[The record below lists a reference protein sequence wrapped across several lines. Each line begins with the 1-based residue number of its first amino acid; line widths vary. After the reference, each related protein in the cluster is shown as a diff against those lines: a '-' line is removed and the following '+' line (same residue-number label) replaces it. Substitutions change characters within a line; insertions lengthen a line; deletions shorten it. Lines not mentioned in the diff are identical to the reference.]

1 MQFLVLL
8 SAVALAFASPIPEGD
23 EAPAALPMSTMPPA
37 MSLLTT
43 PLLLFPTFMMP
54 LVMLLTTPPPPLS
67 PTFPTPPATLPLP
80 TFTRSPSLP
89 LSPSPPPPSPTPPT
103 LTPTVPT
110 PTTMLTPTPLLPTT
124 LAASTT
130 LAAWCPAPKKSFN
143 IETKRPTED
152 RKGHRTT
159 REQELDIGGHS
170 VGPTDPWSV

>member
-1 MQFLVLL
+1 MGPWPSPARSLMETRPPPL
-8 SAVALAFASPIPEGD
+8 SPT
-23 EAPAALPMSTMPPA
+23 STMPPA

-67 PTFPTPPATLPLP
+67 PTFTTPPATLPLP

-103 LTPTVPT
+103 
-110 PTTMLTPTPLLPTT
+110 PTTMLTPTPLQPTT

-130 LAAWCPAPKKSFN
+130 LAAWCPAPKSFK

-152 RKGHRTT
+152 RKGQRTT
-159 REQELDIGGHS
+159 REQELDIGGRS
-170 VGPTDPWSV
+170 VGPTVLVGPLVSAQDLDN